1 MRTPQQIDGEQVV
14 YRERMWIPW
23 WWWPIALALTALF
36 GYELGL
42 AIRSVS
48 AWILML
54 AVLPV
59 AVLVCLWIGRRQLV
73 ITHRPGTDP
82 DAPEGTLHVVGR
94 AHLPLSVIAR
104 TVAVPTS
111 ARQAALGRQLDP
123 EAFVAQHGWIR
134 PLVLIVLDDPDDP
147 TPYWLIATRNPA
159 QVIAALGSARAEQID
174 QPPAT

>member
-1 MRTPQQIDGEQVV
+1 
-14 YRERMWIPW
+14 
-23 WWWPIALALTALF
+23 
-36 GYELGL
+36 
-42 AIRSVS
+42 
-48 AWILML
+48 
-54 AVLPV
+54 VLQV
-59 AVLVCLWIGRRQLV
+59 AVLDGQWIGRNQLV

-174 QPPAT
+174 QPPAA